1 MKKMPFVFGHL
12 ADGTEFTNRTKEVTQ
27 LLTNFRSGINTTL
40 ISPRRW
46 GKSSLVRAV
55 ARKAGRTDKKMKFCF
70 IDLFSIRSEEQFYQV
85 LAEEVIKSTSSK
97 FKEWVSATKRFLPK
111 ALPKVSFETP
121 FGEFELGLN
130 WKEVV
135 KSPMQVLD
143 LAEKIAEDK
152 GIRLV
157 ICVDEFQNIG
167 SFEDPIGF
175 QRQLRASWQHHKHV
189 AYCIYGSKRNMMM
202 EVFASPS
209 MPFYKF
215 GDLLFLEKISLKD
228 WEKFIVKRFKDTGK
242 SIVPGD
248 AELIASL
255 VDQHS
260 YYVQQL
266 AQQVWLRTLD
276 DCTSD
281 FIYHAHDSMMR
292 QMSMLFQEKT
302 NALSNSQ
309 VNLLKAI
316 FHNVN
321 HLSSKDVILK
331 YGLGSSANVQQAKKA
346 LINKEV
352 LDNIGGEMTF
362 LDPLYAAWLRRY
374 YFEMGS

>member
-12 ADGTEFTNRTKEVTQ
+12 ADGTEFTNRTEEVER
-27 LLTNFRSGINTTL
+27 LLTNFRSGMNVTL

-55 ARKAGRTDKKMKFCF
+55 AKKAARADKKMKFCF
-70 IDLFSIRSEEQFYQV
+70 IDLFSIRTEEQFYRV

-111 ALPKVSFETP
+111 AIPKVSFDTP

-135 KSPMQVLD
+135 KSPIQILD
-143 LAEKIAEDK
+143 LAEKIAEDNK
-152 GIRLV
+152 IQLV
-157 ICVDEFQNIG
+157 VCIDEFQNIKA
-167 SFEDPIGF
+167 FDDPLGF
-175 QRQLRASWQHHKHV
+175 QRQLRSSWQHHKNV
-189 AYCIYGSKRNMMM
+189 SYCIYGSKRNMMM
-202 EVFASPS
+202 EVFASSS

-228 WEKFIVKRFKDTGK
+228 WKKFITSRFRDTDK
-242 SIVPGD
+242 TISSSD

-255 VDQHS
+255 VDRHS

-266 AQQVWLRTLD
+266 AQQVWLRTKKE
-276 DCTSD
+276 CKTD
-281 FIYHAHDSMMR
+281 FVHQAHDSMMR

-302 NALSNSQ
+302 TALSNTQ
-309 VNLLKAI
+309 INFLKAVLDEVKH
-316 FHNVN
+316 F
-321 HLSSKDVILK
+321 SAADVIQT
-331 YGLGSSANVQQAKKA
+331 YRLGSSANVQQIKKA

-352 LDNIGGEMTF
+352 LDSVGGKLEF

-374 YFEMGS
+374 YFQM